1 MDEEEE
7 AEFAEGAI
15 SDSMNEPNP
24 KALLMS
30 MLSSEDDMGVWVK
43 KDSKEFREG
52 LGVELGC

>member
-7 AEFAEGAI
+7 AEFAEGAT
-15 SDSMNEPNP
+15 SASMKEPKP
-24 KALLMS
+24 KALFWS
-30 MLSSEDDMGVWVK
+30 MLSSGVMGFWVK